1 MTSPTVFSV
10 RTIALGMGSMAG
22 RVGGII
28 SPLILRLYDSLSW
41 APPLIFGVA
50 CLLGSIIVFTL
61 PETTGQP
68 MLTTTAE
75 AREHYKKRAN
85 KS

>member
-1 MTSPTVFSV
+1 M

-22 RVGGII
+22 RIGGLI
-28 SPLILRLYDSLSW
+28 SPLILRLYDTIPW
-41 APPLIFGVA
+41 APPLVFGTA
-50 CLLGSIIVFTL
+50 CFIGAIIVYTL

-75 AREHYKKRAN
+75 ARQHYRKHK
-85 KS
+85 